1 MLMNGIDIG
10 FVKNRLVKF
19 KIMDKSMF
27 NLYLKEIEFKS
38 NNYKHNLYKILF
50 VVAIKELF

>member
-1 MLMNGIDIG
+1 MEIMNYSK
-10 FVKNRLVKF
+10 VS
-19 KIMDKSMF
+19 MDKSMF